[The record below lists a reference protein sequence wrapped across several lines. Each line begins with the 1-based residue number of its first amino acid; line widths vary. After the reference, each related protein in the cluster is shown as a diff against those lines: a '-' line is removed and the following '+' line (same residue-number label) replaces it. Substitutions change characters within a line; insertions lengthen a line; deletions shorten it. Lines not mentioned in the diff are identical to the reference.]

1 MRKSIILI
9 SGVNGEIGHGLVRSL
24 YDQGIRNMIGIDLSM
39 ADDFVLERTED
50 CLIGNILDRNLLE
63 RINAQYQIE
72 SIYHMAALLSTRAEF
87 SPVIAHEVN
96 VDGTLNL
103 LDLAMEQAQSHGQTV
118 KFFFPSSIAVY
129 GIPNLEKKT
138 SVGAIHEDDFRYPQT
153 MYGCNKLYCESLGD
167 YYSHYY
173 KRLSAHDSSGLV
185 DFRSLR
191 FPGIISAQT
200 LPAGGTSDY
209 APEMIHAAA
218 KRQHYSCFVRE
229 DATIPFMTMSDAIR
243 AIHLLMAAPQNA
255 LTQMVYNVKAFNP
268 SAGEF
273 LSIVKTYYPDADIDF
288 IINDNRQAI
297 IDSWPAD
304 INDDQ
309 ARKDWGWSAKHD
321 LDKAFSEYLM
331 PEIRS
336 RYEHN

>member
-24 YDQGIRNMIGIDLSM
+24 YNQGIRNLIGIDLSM
-39 ADDFVLERTED
+39 ADEFVQERTMD

-63 RINAQYQIE
+63 RINAQYQIDA
-72 SIYHMAALLSTRAEF
+72 IYHMAALLSTRAEF

-129 GIPNLEKKT
+129 GIPTLKEKA
-138 SVGAIHEDDFRYPQT
+138 SVGAIREDDYRHPQT
-153 MYGCNKLYCESLGD
+153 MYGCNKLYCESLGN

-173 KRLSAHDSSGLV
+173 KRLSATDTAGLV
-185 DFRSLR
+185 DFRSIR
-191 FPGIISAQT
+191 FPGIISAHT

-218 KRQHYSCFVRE
+218 KGEKYSCFVRE
-229 DATIPFMTMSDAIR
+229 DATIPFMTMSDAIV
-243 AIHLLMAAPQNA
+243 AIEMLMAAPKDA

-273 LSIVKTYYPDADIDF
+273 LSKVKLYYPNANIDF
-288 IINDNRQAI
+288 VINDNRQSI

-309 ARKDWGWSAKHD
+309 ARADWGWSANHD
-321 LDKAFSEYLM
+321 LDTAFSEYLM